1 MQTMWNTSFRGKAHL
16 KCSYWSREAG
26 SGSDGQKCRCKMLWY
41 WPKRWLRSEPLI
53 RTKTDIVSE
62 PVTDRLKSQH
72 NSCWISVFSC
82 TFFITNL
89 LWNES
94 SAFSIICSLSLGVPA
109 GEEKKRLGNRFS
121 NNCTERGGRFI
132 QLCIWLDFNNMLSVS
147 GREHSEL
154 SLRRSDDSA
163 APTLLRVKLYK
174 VFSLCSPYRCCPFS
188 FVPLTSRAALFN
200 GQNTQTWQLRCVSDD
215 VSAR

>member
-1 MQTMWNTSFRGKAHL
+1 MFCSLWWWVTSQPTPEPNETDVFWFLSSCVTGHWIYLGRGQNQTHKDVISSFFGKHWLTFRALTNRLIKEIINSLINDENNRLVQFMRTMWNTSFRGKAHL

-53 RTKTDIVSE
+53 RTKTDIFSE

-89 LWNES
+89 LWN
-94 SAFSIICSLSLGVPA
+94 
-109 GEEKKRLGNRFS
+109 
-121 NNCTERGGRFI
+121 
-132 QLCIWLDFNNMLSVS
+132 
-147 GREHSEL
+147 
-154 SLRRSDDSA
+154 
-163 APTLLRVKLYK
+163 
-174 VFSLCSPYRCCPFS
+174 
-188 FVPLTSRAALFN
+188 
-200 GQNTQTWQLRCVSDD
+200 
-215 VSAR
+215 